1 MNILTKHLGAWEKLI
16 LRMRRMGIRRQ
27 DIAESFTPSSRP
39 GGQNVNKTATCVTVR
54 HLPTGVEARCQQERS
69 QGRNRFLAHEALLDK
84 IEGLRKARS
93 EALRREIERKR
104 RSRRV
109 RSARSAARILE
120 EKRLRSAKKKLRA
133 QVRETE

>member
-1 MNILTKHLGAWEKLI
+1 MNILTQHPGAWEKLG

-27 DIAESFTPSSRP
+27 DLVESFTPSSRP

-54 HLPTGVEARCQQERS
+54 HLPTGLEARCQQERS
-69 QGRNRFLAHEALLDK
+69 QGRNRLLAHKALLDK
-84 IEGLRKARS
+84 IERVRNAHL
-93 EALRREIERKR
+93 EAERREAERKR

-120 EKRLRSAKKKLRA
+120 EKRLRSVKKRLRA